1 MSAGHSPPTSA
12 AADGADL
19 HVHTEW
25 SWDAIDGSMEE
36 SCRRAT
42 VAGLGA
48 VAFTEHADYSAI
60 AGGAKLDAVGYLE
73 CLERCRRK
81 FPALKIWSG
90 VELGEPHR
98 FPEEASALLAP
109 GGFDLVLGSV
119 HCIEAAGA
127 LVDLSQLG
135 GPQLAAPE
143 TAMRAY
149 FQELLDLLHGAV
161 EFHVLAHLE
170 YPKRYWPAGWPP
182 YSSRQYRSE
191 LQAVLEAAVE
201 RGVVLEL
208 NTSSGIDPIRG
219 LCPSAE
225 VVGWWK
231 QAGGRAVALGSDAHR
246 PDRLGA
252 GFRVAREVLEGA
264 GFVASGARWGLWLD
278 PETLTM
284 AR

>member
-1 MSAGHSPPTSA
+1 MSGRHSRPTTSA
-12 AADGADL
+12 ATGADL

-36 SCRRAT
+36 SCRRAIA
-42 VAGLGA
+42 AGLKA
-48 VAFTEHADYSAI
+48 VAFTEHADYSAL
-60 AGGAKLDAVGYLE
+60 AGGARLDLAGYLD
-73 CLERCRRK
+73 CLDRCRGK
-81 FPALKIWSG
+81 FPALKVWSG

-98 FPEEASALLAP
+98 FTREASSLLAA

-119 HCIEAAGA
+119 HCIEAAGV

-135 GPQLAAPE
+135 DPGPASLEP
-143 TAMRAY
+143 AMRAY
-149 FQELLDLLHGAV
+149 FQELLELLRGPV

-170 YPKRYWPAGWPP
+170 YPKRYWPARWPP
-182 YSSRQYRSE
+182 YRSQQYRPE

-219 LCPSAE
+219 LCPSPE
-225 VVGWWK
+225 VVGWWR

-252 GFRVAREVLEGA
+252 GFDLARAVLEDA
-264 GFVASGARWGLWLD
+264 GLVASEVRWGLWG
-278 PETLTM
+278 E
-284 AR
+284 ARTATPAP

>member
-1 MSAGHSPPTSA
+1 MSVRHSRPTGSA
-12 AADGADL
+12 ANGADL

-42 VAGLGA
+42 VAGLAA
-48 VAFTEHADYSAI
+48 VAFTEHADYSPL
-60 AGGAKLDAVGYLE
+60 AGGARLDAVGYLE
-73 CLERCRRK
+73 CLDRCRRK
-81 FPALKIWSG
+81 FPALKVWSG

-98 FPEEASALLAP
+98 FTEEAGALLAP

-119 HCIEAAGA
+119 HCVEAAGA

-135 GPQLAAPE
+135 GPQLASPE
-143 TAMRAY
+143 QAMRAY
-149 FQELLDLLHGAV
+149 FQELLDLLRGPV

-182 YSSRQYRSE
+182 YSSQQYRPE
-191 LQAVLEAAVE
+191 LQAVLEAAVQ

-208 NTSSGIDPIRG
+208 NTSGGIDRIRG

-252 GFRVAREVLEGA
+252 GFRAAREVLDGA
-264 GFVASGARWGLWLD
+264 GFAASEARWGLWLEA
-278 PETLTM
+278 ETLTM